1 MQLQGFAHQNNLSR
15 LHDDYYASEARG
27 IYSLVINNI
36 PYIYMNTKEKGTT
49 TVKYSILWL

>member
-15 LHDDYYASEARG
+15 LRDDYYASEARG